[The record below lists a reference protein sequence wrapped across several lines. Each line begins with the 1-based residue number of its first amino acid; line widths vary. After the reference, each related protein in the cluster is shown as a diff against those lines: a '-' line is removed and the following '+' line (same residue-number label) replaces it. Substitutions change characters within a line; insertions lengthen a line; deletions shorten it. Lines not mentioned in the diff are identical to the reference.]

1 MFNKFSFHSREQ
13 EEEITREEEPPKKL
27 QEKLAVFKDIFPDNI
42 CAIGGKRAYSGNTGS
57 LSYEIQV
64 SPHLKDTWHE
74 LPVVDNSGESEVSNW
89 SERAEKEGLPKLG
102 LKGPVNVVPKDL
114 SGSVPK
120 EMLPYG
126 VRVSFSKEDKAYET
140 FLSGP
145 SLVKDSKMIIEGPFV
160 QGPTSIRV
168 KADKNVVRSE
178 IFARHGLRESEG
190 VTSMLELLSD
200 RLKEVAKRGSS
211 EDLASEL
218 KLTHEWVDIVL
229 LSSFRTSAY
238 LQSIQVMT
246 KDSLREEALDNLTGF
261 GGSLETKKNL
271 RHSHYA
277 TPKVFGPL
285 SAQFEQFVLPSSLT
299 HRSYKLFPKSKA
311 SGTSN
316 QRDRAGLSNISL
328 GSDNYKRPANSQWN
342 SPGYKKFKRSDNFV
356 KSISAQEALKRLRG
370 NSGKQNQFFRDNQ
383 QKGKKHYQN
392 TKRR

>member
-1 MFNKFSFHSREQ
+1 MFNKFSFYSREQ

-145 SLVKDSKMIIEGPFV
+145 SLVKDSKMTIEGPFV

-285 SAQFEQFVLPSSLT
+285 SAEFEPYVLPASHT
-299 HRSYKLFPKSKA
+299 HKSFKLFPVPRARIS
-311 SGTSN
+311 TN
-316 QRDRAGLSNISL
+316 QKDRVGPSSSSAKTT
-328 GSDNYKRPANSQWN
+328 NYKRPSNSQWDSSN
-342 SPGYKKFKRSDNFV
+342 YKRFRQADNFV
-356 KSISAQEALKRLRG
+356 KSISAQEALRRLRG
-370 NSGKQNQFFRDNQ
+370 NSGKQNQFFRNNQ
-383 QKGKKHYQN
+383 GKGKKFQYP
-392 TKRR
+392 KRR